1 MQISIDFFCT
11 RMTRHKS
18 NGGTYGSRKSPA
30 AAGGTRTCSIIYIYI
45 IIYIDM
51 NARAAF
57 HTHHSAHRSPC
68 FERENITVHVNQGP
82 SYNAWPISTSQS
94 FWNFKFGDESL
105 GTHRVGVQQPL
116 MEGEQ
121 RVLGSAAG
129 SWSNAKQNSTCDK
142 LWPLDPSKKI
152 QKDEGEKK
160 AFCACK
166 ILQTL
171 LTSHA

>member
-1 MQISIDFFCT
+1 M
-11 RMTRHKS
+11 
-18 NGGTYGSRKSPA
+18 
-30 AAGGTRTCSIIYIYI
+30 
-45 IIYIDM
+45 
-51 NARAAF
+51 RAAF

-68 FERENITVHVNQGP
+68 FARENITVHINQGP

-105 GTHRVGVQQPL
+105 GTHRVGVQKPL

-129 SWSNAKQNSTCDK
+129 SRSNANQNRTCDK

-160 AFCACK
+160 K
-166 ILQTL
+166 KSILCLQNFANP
-171 LTSHA
+171 SHFSRLIAGYAYQATECRIIPSPLPM

>member
-1 MQISIDFFCT
+1 
-11 RMTRHKS
+11 
-18 NGGTYGSRKSPA
+18 
-30 AAGGTRTCSIIYIYI
+30 
-45 IIYIDM
+45 M

-105 GTHRVGVQQPL
+105 GTHRVGVQKPL

-160 AFCACK
+160 S
-166 ILQTL
+166 ILCLQNFANP
-171 LTSHA
+171 SHFSRLIAGYAHQAKECRIIPSPLPM

>member
-1 MQISIDFFCT
+1 M
-11 RMTRHKS
+11 
-18 NGGTYGSRKSPA
+18 
-30 AAGGTRTCSIIYIYI
+30 
-45 IIYIDM
+45 
-51 NARAAF
+51 RAQHF
-57 HTHHSAHRSPC
+57 IPTIQLTGRPVLNVK
-68 FERENITVHVNQGP
+68 NITVHVNQGP

-105 GTHRVGVQQPL
+105 GTHRVGVQKPL

-129 SWSNAKQNSTCDK
+129 SWPNAKQNSTCDK

-160 AFCACK
+160 SILCLCACK

>member
-1 MQISIDFFCT
+1 
-11 RMTRHKS
+11 
-18 NGGTYGSRKSPA
+18 
-30 AAGGTRTCSIIYIYI
+30 
-45 IIYIDM
+45 M

-142 LWPLDPSKKI
+142 LWPLDPSKTI

-160 AFCACK
+160 S
-166 ILQTL
+166 ILCLQNFANP
-171 LTSHA
+171 SHFSRLIAGYAHQATECRIIPSPLPM